1 MNDPREQNDRDR
13 QFEQRRR
20 RVEQDRLI
28 DEERYRERVR
38 ISSFGR
44 KVRQGIWYLVGA
56 LELLLALRFV
66 LRLAGANPEN
76 TFANSI
82 YNLSNPFVTPFSTLF
97 VSPATSGTSTFS
109 QNIFDINLLIAMFAY
124 LLLGF
129 LVAWLVKILFSR

>member
-1 MNDPREQNDRDR
+1 MNDPQNRDR
-13 QFEQRRR
+13 QFEQRKR
-20 RVEQDRLI
+20 RVEEKRLI

-44 KVRQGIWYLVGA
+44 KIRQGIWYLVGA

-66 LRLAGANPEN
+66 LRLTGANPEN
-76 TFANSI
+76 TFASTI
-82 YNLSNPFVTPFSTLF
+82 YNLSSPFVAPFSTLF

-109 QNIFDINLLIAMFAY
+109 QNIFDVNLLISMFAY

-129 LVAWLVKILFSR
+129 LAAWLVQILFSR